1 VGEIKG
7 NSAKVVIYFE
17 VVVMGLKFRCRLG
30 EVSAVVQSLSI
41 TNLGPC
47 ILCYD
52 AASLAAF
59 FFFEGISTG
68 AERYLSRAYAKK
80 LMILKPV
87 LGRESATN
95 SFLEA

>member
-1 VGEIKG
+1 
-7 NSAKVVIYFE
+7 
-17 VVVMGLKFRCRLG
+17 MPC

-59 FFFEGISTG
+59 FFFEDISTG
-68 AERYLSRAYAKK
+68 AERYLS
-80 LMILKPV
+80 
-87 LGRESATN
+87 
-95 SFLEA
+95 